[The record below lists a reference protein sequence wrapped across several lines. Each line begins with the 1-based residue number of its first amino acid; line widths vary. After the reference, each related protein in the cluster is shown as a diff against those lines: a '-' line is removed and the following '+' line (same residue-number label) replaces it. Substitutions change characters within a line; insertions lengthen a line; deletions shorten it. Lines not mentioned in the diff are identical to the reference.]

1 MTQLQKWRT
10 KQWVSEVKGRI
21 EWEEKSKIRNNCV
34 D

>member
-10 KQWVSEVKGRI
+10 EQWVSEVKGRT
-21 EWEEKSKIRNNCV
+21 EWEEKSKIRNNYV